1 MAHTKS
7 VIELNGK
14 KYDAVSGKM
23 LSEAAP
29 QPKVTVHNAAA
40 GKKAPAPR
48 SAGTNMDGFVR
59 SSAVSVHPTPAQKAK
74 TTTTAQKPSH
84 TTRKPQ
90 AAKTLMRSAVKK
102 PSSSAHTKTFS
113 GVSTPLD
120 HAVTTPT
127 QIQEKRAQQAHKIAQ
142 SPLISRFGFGP
153 KPVTKTTKHLPVTPM
168 PAHVAPVHKQAPPL
182 TASTRHTP
190 TKHANATQS
199 TIAAAMEKSTSHNK
213 NKLAKTK
220 TKHKVAHKL
229 GVSSRFVSTAA
240 ASLSILLLVGFFAYQ
255 NIPNIAVRMAANK
268 AGFSARL
275 PEYQPSGFAVS
286 GPVQAAPGVV
296 TINFASNSDGRN
308 FQISQ
313 RPSEWNSES
322 LLNNFV
328 ATLNQP
334 YQTFQ
339 EAGRTIYMYNDSSAT
354 WVSGGVWYQI
364 DGKSNLNSDQLLRVA
379 SSL

>member
-1 MAHTKS
+1 
-7 VIELNGK
+7 
-14 KYDAVSGKM
+14 M

-29 QPKVTVHNAAA
+29 QPKVTVHDAAN
-40 GKKAPAPR
+40 KKATVHR

-59 SSAVSVHPTPAQKAK
+59 SAAVSVQPTAKAK
-74 TTTTAQKPSH
+74 TATTAQKPSH
-84 TTRKPQ
+84 ATRKPQ

-102 PSSSAHTKTFS
+102 PAATAHTKTFS

-120 HAVTTPT
+120 QAVTASPT
-127 QIQEKRAQQAHKIAQ
+127 QIQEKRIQQAHKIAQ
-142 SPLISRFGFGP
+142 SPLISRFGLGP
-153 KPVTKTTKHLPVTPM
+153 KPVTKTTKHVPVAPM
-168 PAHVAPVHKQAPPL
+168 PARVAPAHKQAPPL
-182 TASTRHTP
+182 TASTRP
-190 TKHANATQS
+190 QPAKHSNGAQS
-199 TIAAAMEKSTSHNK
+199 TIATAMEKSTSHTNH
-213 NKLAKTK
+213 KLAKTK

-275 PEYQPSGFAVS
+275 PEYQPSGFAMS

-354 WVSGGVWYQI
+354 WVSGGIWYQI

>member
-1 MAHTKS
+1 
-7 VIELNGK
+7 
-14 KYDAVSGKM
+14 M
-23 LSEAAP
+23 LTETAP
-29 QPKVTVHNAAA
+29 QSKVTVHQNAT
-40 GKKAPAPR
+40 GKKVPAQR
-48 SAGTNMDGFVR
+48 TAGTNMDGFVR
-59 SSAVSVHPTPAQKAK
+59 SSAVSVHPTPKVKPA
-74 TTTTAQKPSH
+74 TSAQKPSH
-84 TTRKPQ
+84 ATRKPQ

-102 PSSSAHTKTFS
+102 PSNATQTKAFSA
-113 GVSTPLD
+113 VSTPLD
-120 HAVTTPT
+120 HAVTTPA

-168 PAHVAPVHKQAPPL
+168 PAHVAPAHRQAPPL
-182 TASTRHTP
+182 TASTRP
-190 TKHANATQS
+190 VAAKHSSGAQS
-199 TIAAAMEKSTSHNK
+199 TIAAAMEKSTSHTK
-213 NKLAKTK
+213 HKLAKTK

-240 ASLSILLLVGFFAYQ
+240 ASLSVLLLVGFFAYQ

-275 PEYQPSGFAVS
+275 PEYQPSGFAMS

-296 TINFASNSDGRN
+296 TINFASNTDGRN

-339 EAGRTIYMYNDSSAT
+339 EAGRTIYMYNNSSAT

-364 DGKSNLNSDQLLRVA
+364 DGNSNLNSDQLLRVA